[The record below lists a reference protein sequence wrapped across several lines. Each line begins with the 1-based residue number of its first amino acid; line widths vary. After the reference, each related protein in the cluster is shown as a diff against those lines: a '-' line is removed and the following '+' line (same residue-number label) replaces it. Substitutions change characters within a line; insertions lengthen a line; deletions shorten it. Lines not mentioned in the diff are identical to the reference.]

1 MSNGNKVFVKISNQ
15 QIYDSLERL
24 HRKMEQIDN
33 KVNTHKILIYGTY
46 SILSLVITVLI
57 AHLFKVGY

>member
-57 AHLFKVGY
+57 AYLFKVGY